1 MLTLVSFVSI
11 FSFII
16 LRGNI
21 NKWDKCFIETIPS
34 YERAIKLSSGF
45 IYINIMQYIMIII
58 KWLFVC
64 SIG

>member
-11 FSFII
+11 FSFIW
-16 LRGNI
+16 GNMD
-21 NKWDKCFIETIPS
+21 KWNKCFIETIPS

-45 IYINIMQYIMIII
+45 IYINIMQHSMIII
-58 KWLFVC
+58 NWLFVC